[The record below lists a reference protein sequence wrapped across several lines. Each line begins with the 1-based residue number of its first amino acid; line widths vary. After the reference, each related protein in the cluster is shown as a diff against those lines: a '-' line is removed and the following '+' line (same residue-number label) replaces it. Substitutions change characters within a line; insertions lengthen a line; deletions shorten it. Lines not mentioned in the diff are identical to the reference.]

1 MKDLLPHQSKALKQS
16 NNLFV
21 SGHHGMI
28 LFHALGSGKTMT
40 SLGIIKYFLKFNAI
54 KKVYIVCP
62 RYLFTVWKNEIE
74 DQKITNVTLLDIN
87 DSTTFTGKYS
97 KKNLCIIDEAHLLLS
112 NYLRRDDNISIDEQR
127 QVYEFFNQFKFSI
140 FATATPIY
148 SNITDLYIWENLCSK
163 NAREYL
169 PTNDKN
175 IFPDY
180 YKIDY
185 PSYIIFNR
193 LYPVLFNIFLS
204 SVMYMSI
211 SIMKNI
217 IQIVDDTFRS
227 GSFKD
232 DKAFFLNVIDKF
244 QDDAIGRQFFLPQ
257 VYAFRHHI
265 FGKENK
271 EKLID
276 DDNEIIDTAF
286 NNKQITCKKGKFHHE
301 NNIIYKLF
309 TKICEILE
317 IQKDPDKYRKKI
329 TKIAYAVKLADL
341 IIYSILIVFRDIRN
355 SFLKTKGVTTLNYN
369 KFISKLQSFDKYQ
382 ISEDNKDFPT
392 STKTTIEITLNEKQT
407 KKMVS
412 AIVNKSY
419 FQNCETEAENEILC
433 QLYNIRYND
442 IPMKRI
448 LQISNKYDTPKL
460 IELMRVINE
469 YRTRIVISVRYNDSL
484 SLLELFFKEMKLK
497 FRSLYPASS
506 EENEIL
512 SDFRQNKFDILLLH
526 PEIIEG
532 ITVHNTQ
539 ALVIFDVC
547 TKYYVQQQVIGRCIR
562 YKSHDTDVKSNVDII
577 HFVTIFDPKLLLYY
591 MKQYPNPD
599 KSSEENLRDAS
610 KYKFLTTFKSC
621 DEFFTDLNN
630 IISNLYKKL

>member
-16 NNLFV
+16 NKLYTA
-21 SGHHGMI
+21 GHRGMI

-40 SLGIIKYFLKFNAI
+40 SLGIIKYFLKFNNI

-62 RYLFTVWKNEIE
+62 RYLFTVWKNEME
-74 DQKITNVTLLDIN
+74 DQKLGNITLLDIN
-87 DSTTFTGKYS
+87 DSSTFTGKYS
-97 KKNLCIIDEAHLLLS
+97 KRNLCIVDEAHLLLS

-148 SNITDLYIWENLCSK
+148 SNITDLYIWENLCSP
-163 NAREYL
+163 NPRDYL

-185 PSYIIFNR
+185 PSYLFFNR
-193 LYPVLFNIFLS
+193 VYPVLFNIFLS
-204 SVMYMSI
+204 SIMYMSI
-211 SIMKNI
+211 SIIKNI

-227 GSFKD
+227 GSFKE
-232 DKAFFLNVIDKF
+232 DKSYFLNVIEKF
-244 QDDAIGRQFFLPQ
+244 QHDAIGRQFFLPQ

-265 FGKENK
+265 FGGQNKQDLKNFIENDN
-271 EKLID
+271 KLID
-276 DDNEIIDTAF
+276 DTF
-286 NNKQITCKKGKFHHE
+286 NNNKGKFDHDK
-301 NNIIYKLF
+301 NVIYKLF
-309 TKICEILE
+309 TKVCELLTVRN
-317 IQKDPDKYRKKI
+317 QVDKYRKKI
-329 TKIAYAVKLADL
+329 TKIAYGVKLADL
-341 IIYSILIVFRDIRN
+341 IIYSILILLRDIRN
-355 SFLKTKGVTTLNYN
+355 SFLKTKGVTSLNYN
-369 KFISKLQSFDKYQ
+369 KFVSKLQSFDKYQ
-382 ISEDNKDFPT
+382 ISVDNKDFPT
-392 STKTTIEITLNEKQT
+392 STKTTLEITLNEKQT

-448 LQISNKYDTPKL
+448 LQIANKYDTPKL
-460 IELMRVINE
+460 IDLMRVINE

-484 SLLELFFKEMKLK
+484 SLLELFLKEMKLK

-506 EENEIL
+506 EENNIL

-539 ALVIFDVC
+539 ALVLFDVC
-547 TKYYVQQQVIGRCIR
+547 TKYNIEQQVIGRCIR
-562 YKSHDTDVKSNVDII
+562 YKSHDPGVNSNVDII
-577 HFVTIFDPKLLLYY
+577 HFVTVFDPKLVLHY

-599 KSSEENLRDAS
+599 KSSEENLKDTS
-610 KYKFLTTFKSC
+610 KYKFLTTFKSS
-621 DEFFTDLNN
+621 DQFFTDLNN
-630 IISNLYKKL
+630 IIANLYKKL